1 MKRDFLYAVF
11 GNLRTVKREITMAK
25 NTIVDTMA
33 DAVISA
39 EVAVVKAGQQAVKA
53 VQSGVEAGAR
63 RIASKKKAAKRKHR

>member
-1 MKRDFLYAVF
+1 
-11 GNLRTVKREITMAK
+11 MAK

-39 EVAVVKAGQQAVKA
+39 EIAIVKAGQQAVKA